1 MISMDFSAYLFS
13 AETVCR
19 AGNNSA
25 LYKRNS
31 IRQGLGSFS
40 EKKAEKKQRYPE
52 LIKKPLNMYKDRR
65 T

>member
-40 EKKAEKKQRYPE
+40 EKKAEKKTAVPGTYQKT
-52 LIKKPLNMYKDRR
+52 IKFV
-65 T
+65 